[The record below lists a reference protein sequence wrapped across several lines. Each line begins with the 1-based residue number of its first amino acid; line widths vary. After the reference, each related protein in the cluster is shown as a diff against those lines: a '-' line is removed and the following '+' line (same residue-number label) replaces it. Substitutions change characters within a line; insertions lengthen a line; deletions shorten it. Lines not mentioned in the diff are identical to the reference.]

1 MDLFSSPPSP
11 KIQIDALTRELKEHN
26 YNYYVLA
33 EPTISDREFDRK
45 LKELEALEKE
55 FPELAH
61 PDSPVKVVGGAVTKN
76 FITKKHEKVIR
87 PIYISVY
94 KYYILSSTIRS

>member
-33 EPTISDREFDRK
+33 EPTISDREFDRL
-45 LKELEALEKE
+45 LKELEALES
-55 FPELAH
+55 LAL
-61 PDSPVKVVGGAVTKN
+61 GRGAV
-76 FITKKHEKVIR
+76 FAV
-87 PIYISVY
+87 
-94 KYYILSSTIRS
+94 